1 MQSGFTEIE
10 RKFLIDTFPDD
21 LPLLHTQRVFQAYLS
36 LEPEVRL
43 RRAEQDGQVTARS
56 LTIKSGSGLVR
67 REVRIDLSR
76 EQFDALAE
84 LIPQPFISKDYR
96 VYRLPGGLEL
106 EYSLVDEGTDTA
118 FLYAEIEFPSVEA
131 AKAFPPLPL
140 FKQEVTENPAYRMNR
155 YWRDTRG

>member
-84 LIPQPFISKDYR
+84 MIPQPFISKDYR

-106 EYSLVDEGTDTA
+106 ECSLVDEGTDTA